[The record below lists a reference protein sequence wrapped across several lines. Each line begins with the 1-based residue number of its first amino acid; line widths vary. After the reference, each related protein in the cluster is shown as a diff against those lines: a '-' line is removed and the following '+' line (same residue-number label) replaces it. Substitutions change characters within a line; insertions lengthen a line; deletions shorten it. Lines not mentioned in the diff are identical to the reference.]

1 VDAASDWLDGMSS
14 ADYPGYD
21 KVIAA
26 LRASNA
32 AEQISSGGAWIG
44 SPDEIA
50 ATITRLQRDFG
61 GFEHASL
68 QVNFNTLPFEDAL
81 SSIRLFAREVM
92 PRFASAKLYRTLG
105 PAGLPAAGA

>member
-1 VDAASDWLDGMSS
+1 MLAAAALGRIR
-14 ADYPGYD
+14 YD

-32 AEQISSGGAWIG
+32 QEQIASGSAWIG

-50 ATITRLQRDFG
+50 RTIARVQHEFG

-68 QVNFNTLPFEDAL
+68 QVNFNTMAYAPAL
-81 SSIRLFAREVM
+81 ASMSLFARDVM
-92 PRFASAKLYRTLG
+92 PRFATVAD
-105 PAGLPAAGA
+105 

>member
-1 VDAASDWLDGMSS
+1 MSS
-14 ADYPGYD
+14 ADYPGYN

-32 AEQISSGGAWIG
+32 AEQIAAGGAWIG

-50 ATITRLQRDFG
+50 ATVTRLQREFG

-68 QVNFNTLPFEDAL
+68 QVNFSTMRFEDAL
-81 SSIRLFAREVM
+81 ASMRLFANEVM
-92 PRFASAKLYRTLG
+92 PRVARAT
-105 PAGLPAAGA
+105 A